1 MKFHRK
7 KVNEEVKKLCS
18 SEDICELR
26 NKSIESM
33 TDIEWDYIY
42 SELASKA
49 PLLMSTAEA
58 APIGKYPQRKPV
70 VCMSISIL
78 LFSRN
83 KTMSLVQRV
92 IAMILFAGHASKNVR
107 FVALLLL

>member
-58 APIGKYPQRKPV
+58 AIGVPIGNIHKENRWSACQ
-70 VCMSISIL
+70 
-78 LFSRN
+78 
-83 KTMSLVQRV
+83 
-92 IAMILFAGHASKNVR
+92 
-107 FVALLLL
+107 